1 MYKGIYWGIYV
12 HICIYAYVYI
22 DTFRDACPQMQSGKI
37 GSFLGTFQLAS
48 GLLVLGPWSLV
59 LPLTYVNYSPWLIM

>member
-1 MYKGIYWGIYV
+1 MYMGIYWGIYV

-48 GLLVLGPWSLV
+48 GLLVLGPWSCPSLM
-59 LPLTYVNYSPWLIM
+59 LIIRHG